1 VEPEKAVEAKR
12 VALEEIKK
20 MGDSTYVTP
29 QELADAQTELGIQA
43 LYEREQTSQWAHTI
57 GFWWAVAGLDYYK
70 SYVPNMQR
78 VSRSD
83 LAQYARTYLVGKPY
97 VVALMMNPQAFKKTG
112 LSAEAL
118 MPKELVP

>member
-1 VEPEKAVEAKR
+1 
-12 VALEEIKK
+12 

-97 VVALMMNPQAFKKTG
+97 VVGLMMNSLAFKKTG
-112 LSAEAL
+112 LTAEAL